1 VDASLDIY
9 PLYHFPVRGC
19 DGGHDQVLNV
29 SMYQL
34 NNKFCLFSDGCGN
47 LDLLDKSHKENWRA
61 ITVLDLCSA
70 VGTTRLLPFLVSF
83 AKFNELEKSIE
94 LVTME
99 LQKGQD
105 ENQSSTTSLR
115 WFTITFHGDIDNSQS
130 SHTIVLKHTF
140 TSSSMP
146 IYTAIVSQSL
156 FVINEAPLVSA
167 ATTAKGNAIDVHGD
181 PHYGIGYKR
190 KHEAEML
197 SDKRSAMTNSGWFW
211 VQSNSDITVTVH
223 LPHDV
228 TKRDIMCIIDHNH
241 LVVGL
246 TDGTTYIRNGLTGTI
261 DPEASTWI
269 IDQHR
274 FVVLAKCL

>member
-9 PLYHFPVRGC
+9 PVYHLPVRGC

-34 NNKFCLFSDGCGN
+34 NKQFCLFSDGCGN
-47 LDLLDKSHKENWRA
+47 LDLLDKSHKENWR
-61 ITVLDLCSA
+61 TVTALDLCSA
-70 VGTTRLLPFLVSF
+70 LRTTKLLPFLISF
-83 AKFNELEKSIE
+83 AKLNEKSIE
-94 LVTME
+94 LVTVG

-105 ENQSSTTSLR
+105 DNQSSTISLR
-115 WFTITFHGDIDNSQS
+115 WFTVTFHGDIDNSQS
-130 SHTIVLKHTF
+130 SHTIILQHMF

-146 IYTAIVSQSL
+146 LYTAVVSQSL

-167 ATTAKGNAIDVHGD
+167 ATAAKGSEMDANGD

-190 KHEAEML
+190 KHEVEIL
-197 SDKRSAMTNSGWFW
+197 SDKRSAATSSGWHW
-211 VQSNSDITVTVH
+211 VQSSNDITVTVH

-228 TKRDIMCIIDHNH
+228 TKRDITCIIDHNH

-246 TDGTTYIRNGLTGTI
+246 TDGTTYIRNGLAGTI

-269 IDQHR
+269 IEQHR
-274 FVVLAKCL
+274 

>member
-1 VDASLDIY
+1 MDASLDIY
-9 PLYHFPVRGC
+9 PVYHLPGSCDSGC
-19 DGGHDQVLNV
+19 DQVLNV

-34 NNKFCLFSDGCGN
+34 NKRFCLFSDGCGN
-47 LDLLDKSHKENWRA
+47 LDLLDKNQKENWRTV
-61 ITVLDLCSA
+61 TVLDLSSA
-70 VGTTRLLPFLVSF
+70 VTIPKLLPFLVSF
-83 AKFNELEKSIE
+83 AKLNELEKSVE
-94 LVTME
+94 LITME

-105 ENQSSTTSLR
+105 ENQSSTITLR
-115 WFTITFHGDIDNSQS
+115 WFTITFHGDMDNSQS
-130 SHTIVLKHTF
+130 NHTIILKHTF

-156 FVINEAPLVSA
+156 FVINEASLVST
-167 ATTAKGNAIDVHGD
+167 TTAAKGSEVDAHDD

-190 KHEAEML
+190 KHEAEVL
-197 SDKRSAMTNSGWFW
+197 SDKRSAVASSGWYW
-211 VQSNSDITVTVH
+211 VQSNSDVTVTVH

-228 TKRDIMCIIDHNH
+228 TKRDITCIINHNH

-269 IDQHR
+269 IDQQR
-274 FVVLAKCL
+274 SVVLF